1 MNKNELRVG
10 NTVRVK
16 GVDLPAKV
24 GEIKETYCRLHTTTS
39 TESSTMTVDF
49 YAPYSGLVPIPLT
62 EEDLVGFQ
70 KETREDWG
78 FKKFTVHHR
87 DGVDIHEGNHP
98 TEFLYAT
105 YMKGTQRS
113 FKAGR
118 RIEHLHELQN
128 LMFALTGRE
137 L

>member
-1 MNKNELRVG
+1 MVH
-10 NTVRVK
+10 VR
-16 GVDLPAKV
+16 GMDLPARV
-24 GEIKETYCRLHTTTS
+24 GEIKETNCRLYTTTS
-39 TESSTMTVDF
+39 TEGSTMTVDF
-49 YAPYSGLVPIPLT
+49 YAPYSSLVPIPLT
-62 EEDLVGFQ
+62 EEALVGFQ
-70 KETREDWG
+70 KETRVDWG
-78 FKKFTVHHR
+78 FEKFTVYHR

-105 YMKGTQRS
+105 YVKGTQRS

-118 RIEHLHELQN
+118 RIATVHELQN